1 MRKSLTVLTILLAGA
16 LSISIAAQLP
26 APTFKSNVN
35 AVLMDVRVVDA
46 DGNLVRD
53 LAKDD
58 FQVEED
64 GKPQTISTFELV
76 DIPPDTSEGQ
86 TFAGKPIDSDV
97 ATNEDSE
104 GRLYMI
110 VLDDL
115 GMHPLRSPTVRALG
129 REFIEKHVGPR
140 DRVALTT
147 TSGRKDMTLEFTNDR
162 ERLLTA
168 IDKFEGGYG
177 PGLSLAHPLDELKA
191 LADWM
196 APIDGRRKTVVLIS
210 QGLPSGLP
218 NLPNDRPSD
227 TVDLLDP
234 TIDTSDDFSIFDT
247 FDQQRSGTFDLRDVI
262 DEAAHNNVS
271 FYTIDPAGHPGTPSP
286 DVALAP
292 YLLAAGDD
300 FPGDSPFARTT
311 GQDTLDVL
319 AAETGGASLVRSNN
333 FNEAFDRIVDDASS
347 YYLLGYS
354 STAKRDGKFHHITV
368 NTRPGLHVRTRTGYV
383 ALGEK
388 PDKPTKA
395 ARAGA
400 WPAELVS
407 TIQSPVQL
415 PGVKMNVGAS
425 AFRGKN
431 GLASVEVVVETHGA
445 GLLQDQDAQHADG
458 AMGLLIVAAD
468 ENGHIKASHNGG
480 LSMRL
485 TPETRAA
492 VDAFGLRVLNR
503 LELKPGRY
511 VMRVAATDNAASAK
525 GSVHYTLDV
534 PDFSRGPLTMSGLAL
549 SSTAEQKRPTTGSDT
564 NWAQR
569 FGAPP
574 TATRA
579 FLVGEE
585 LSVFEDIYR
594 NDKKLGTVTVTTT
607 VRSEADDVVFREQ
620 QGLGSAV
627 ASAGGLASDSIH
639 TKIPLKGLQAGS
651 YLLTVD
657 ARASANMKAS
667 ASRQILFSV
676 R

>member
-1 MRKSLTVLTILLAGA
+1 MRKSLTVLTIFLGGA
-16 LSISIAAQLP
+16 LSSSIAAQLP

-53 LAKDD
+53 LTRDD

-64 GKPQTISTFELV
+64 GQPQTISTFELV
-76 DIPPDTSEGQ
+76 DIPPDTSEGL

-129 REFIEKHVGPR
+129 REFIEKHVGPH

-147 TSGRKDMTLEFTNDR
+147 TSGRKDMTLEFTSDR
-162 ERLLTA
+162 ERLLQA

-177 PGLSLAHPLDELKA
+177 PTKEQNRPLDELKA

-218 NLPNDRPSD
+218 DLPNDRPSD
-227 TVDLLDP
+227 TVDLLNP
-234 TIDTSDDFSIFDT
+234 TIDTSDDIQSVFDT
-247 FDQQRSGTFDLRDVI
+247 FNQRSTGAFDLRDVI

-271 FYTIDPAGHPGTPSP
+271 FYTIDPTGHPGTPSP

-292 YLLAAGDD
+292 YLPAAGDD
-300 FPGDSPFARTT
+300 IPGDSPFIRTS

-319 AAETGGASLVRSNN
+319 AAETGGASLVRSNS
-333 FNEAFDRIVDDASS
+333 FNDAFDRIVDDASS

-354 STAKRDGKFHHITV
+354 STTKRDGKFHHISV
-368 NTRPGLHVRTRTGYV
+368 KTRPGLHVRTRTGYV
-383 ALGEK
+383 AQS
-388 PDKPTKA
+388 DKPAKATKT
-395 ARAGA
+395 GA
-400 WPAELVS
+400 WPPELVS

-425 AFRGKN
+425 AFRGRN
-431 GLASVEVVVETHGA
+431 GMASVEVVVETHGA

-485 TPETRAA
+485 TPETRVA
-492 VDAFGLRVLNR
+492 VDTYGLRVLNR
-503 LELKPGRY
+503 LELKPGHY
-511 VMRVAATDNAASAK
+511 IMRVAGTDNAASAK

-534 PDFSRGPLTMSGLAL
+534 PDFSKGPLTMSGLAL
-549 SSTAEQKRPTTGSDT
+549 SSAAEQKRPTTGSDASWT
-564 NWAQR
+564 QR

-579 FLVGEE
+579 FAASDD
-585 LSVFEDIYR
+585 LSVFGEIYR

-607 VRSEADDVVFREQ
+607 VESEGDDVVFREQ
-620 QGLGSAV
+620 QVLGRV

-639 TKIPLKGLQAGS
+639 TKIPLKDLQAGN
-651 YLLTVD
+651 YLLTVE